1 MGELGARQEG
11 SEQRDYHYAHELMLE
26 AQVKEMEEKNRKL

>member
-11 SEQRDYHYAHELMLE
+11 SEQGDYHYVHELMLE
-26 AQVKEMEEKNRKL
+26 AQVREMEDKNTKL